1 VSDRLAVNASRVV
14 FTGGQQPQYRRAPK
28 WPGRPMG
35 PGHKRTEYALIQ
47 VEVSRAEAPFITRIV
62 CFTLTM
68 LEYLRAH
75 D

>member
-1 VSDRLAVNASRVV
+1 MRGQNSRGGVRPG
-14 FTGGQQPQYRRAPK
+14 FEGGQQPQYRRAPK

-47 VEVSRAEAPFITRIV
+47 LDVSVI
-62 CFTLTM
+62 
-68 LEYLRAH
+68 